1 MAMNK
6 NLIND
11 KILFS
16 LPLNSAYISA
26 ARLTASSIANRLGF
40 STAEI
45 EDVKAAVS
53 EGCTFII
60 KQFKEYKEDFF
71 NVSFITG
78 DQSLLIEIEMNRAIE
93 HLDEDDIGILMIKA
107 LMDEANFT
115 SKNNKN
121 LLITMKKVHR
131 EKELF

>member
-1 MAMNK
+1 MNET
-6 NLIND
+6 LSND
-11 KILFS
+11 KIILS

-60 KQFKEYKEDFF
+60 KEFEEYKEELFKISFF
-71 NVSFITG
+71 TG
-78 DQSLLIEIEMNRAIE
+78 NKSLIINIEMDKPIE
-93 HLDEDDIGILMIKA
+93 KLDEENICILMIKA

-115 SKNNKN
+115 TKGNKD
-121 LLITMKKVHR
+121 LTIVMKKIRR
-131 EKELF
+131 ELDLF

>member
-1 MAMNK
+1 MDETSG
-6 NLIND
+6 ND
-11 KILFS
+11 KIVLS

-26 ARLTASSIANRLGF
+26 ARLTTSSIANRLGF

-60 KQFKEYKEDFF
+60 KEFEEYKEELFKISFF
-71 NVSFITG
+71 TG
-78 DQSLLIEIEMNRAIE
+78 DKSLIINIEMDKPIKE
-93 HLDEDDIGILMIKA
+93 LDEENICILMIKA

-115 SKNNKN
+115 TKSNKD
-121 LLITMKKVHR
+121 LTIVMKKIHR
-131 EKELF
+131 ELDLF

>member
-1 MAMNK
+1 MNETSG
-6 NLIND
+6 ND
-11 KILFS
+11 KIVLS

-60 KQFKEYKEDFF
+60 KEFEEYKEELFKISFF
-71 NVSFITG
+71 TG
-78 DQSLLIEIEMNRAIE
+78 DKSLIINIEMDKPIKE
-93 HLDEDDIGILMIKA
+93 LDEENICILMIKA

-115 SKNNKN
+115 TKSNKD
-121 LLITMKKVHR
+121 LTIVMKKIHR
-131 EKELF
+131 ELDLF